1 MPEIDH
7 TLEFYNQC
15 ATQHIVDGLNA
26 QRGKPVLRKTKS
38 VPTGEKIRN
47 KKRGIAP
54 LVVVVALS
62 VAAALGWAAI
72 KLPSLFAPT
81 RPDVAG
87 LNADEIKL
95 ASAQAAAADAQAQLK
110 AAQDRAA
117 AAQLAQTRQAQ
128 QMSAGVAKALA
139 VAPVSPAVTLAVGLN
154 SRAQVALAA
163 AIGGLPTAQQDEIVG
178 IVNEALSQSA
188 AQVADAQA
196 KLVAKDQQLTEQ
208 TQSRQAAEAQGAQL
222 AVKVQTTA
230 AAQSAAE
237 LALAAKTNQVAAAA
251 TALADEQ
258 AKGSL
263 LGNEVKS
270 LLGYLLLI
278 GGVYFAVHYLLPILA
293 QTFPQVRVLA
303 GIYNLITSFFSAHA
317 VVLPPLSQ
325 PSTKN

>member
-1 MPEIDH
+1 MIPKSKIQ
-7 TLEFYNQC
+7 NRKC
-15 ATQHIVDGLNA
+15 
-26 QRGKPVLRKTKS
+26 RGV
-38 VPTGEKIRN
+38 VP
-47 KKRGIAP
+47 
-54 LVVVVALS
+54 VVVAGYLV

-72 KLPSLFAPT
+72 KLPSLFAPKA
-81 RPDVAG
+81 PDVAG
-87 LNADEIKL
+87 LNIDQQKL
-95 ASAQAAAADAQAQLK
+95 AEAQAAAAQAQAQLQ
-110 AAQDRAA
+110 AAKDAAA

-163 AIGGLPTAQQDEIVG
+163 AIGGLPSAQQDEIVG

-196 KLVAKDQQLTEQ
+196 KLAAKDQQLTGESAARTEAETKAATLATTVQ
-208 TQSRQAAEAQGAQL
+208 ATQ
-222 AVKVQTTA
+222 

-278 GGVYFAVHYLLPILA
+278 GGLYFFVHYLLPILA
-293 QTFPQVRVLA
+293 QTFPAIRPLV
-303 GIYNLITSFFSAHA
+303 GIYNLITSLVSAHTVA
-317 VVLPPLSQ
+317 VPPLAQTVTLLPPGNPAAVPLVGPVQ
-325 PSTKN
+325 FPKA